1 MARWFSDVE
10 VEHLDPELVR
20 RLDEAR
26 GFAKVP
32 FIITSGYRE
41 GDPRSHGRGLA
52 VDIACTQSS
61 RRMRI
66 VSGAVLAG
74 FRRIG
79 VYDRHVH
86 LDVDE
91 KLPLDVMW
99 WGVSK

>member
-1 MARWFSDVE
+1 MKWFTDAE
-10 VEHLDPELVR
+10 VEGLDSELVR

-32 FIITSGYRE
+32 MEITSGYRG
-41 GDPRSHGRGLA
+41 GDDKSHGRGLA
-52 VDIACTQSS
+52 VDLRCSTSY

-66 VSGAVLAG
+66 VSGALVAG

-91 KLPLDVMW
+91 KLPQDVLWM
-99 WGVSK
+99 GVSQ